1 MSLKN
6 LKKPLCVASLMLL
19 GLTTQLPAVE
29 VEPGRESSYF
39 PKSKI
44 RFFDSKLEE
53 GGVLADGMNVERV
66 SGHTDKPEAQIAVW
80 MPFYEPAPI
89 EKNGANM
96 ITDAAQIFRNTG
108 AGKDKFPFIVKE
120 KATGKFYVYR
130 NVKYHWFFEQPG
142 DNKKSLAEGNKNGV

>member
-66 SGHTDKPEAQIAVW
+66 SGHTDKPAAQIAVW
-80 MPFYEPAPI
+80 MPFFEPAPI

-96 ITDAAQIFRNTG
+96 ITDAAQIYRNTG
-108 AGKDKFPFIVKE
+108 AGNLLPDDPS
-120 KATGKFYVYR
+120 
-130 NVKYHWFFEQPG
+130 N
-142 DNKKSLAEGNKNGV
+142 KSLCLNYFKHLSIIYNAFLKGKK